1 MRSIFLQF
9 LADLKHFPRPKNA
22 YKDGNFIFRKKNA
35 RQEKKRFRVCK
46 KTPLSYEYV
55 FSQKNCSFA
64 NTFLPQ
70 KNL

>member
-35 RQEKKRFRVCK
+35 RQEKKTLSSLQENAAVLRVR
-46 KTPLSYEYV
+46 
-55 FSQKNCSFA
+55 FSQKHYSFA
-64 NTFLPQ
+64 NIFLPQ